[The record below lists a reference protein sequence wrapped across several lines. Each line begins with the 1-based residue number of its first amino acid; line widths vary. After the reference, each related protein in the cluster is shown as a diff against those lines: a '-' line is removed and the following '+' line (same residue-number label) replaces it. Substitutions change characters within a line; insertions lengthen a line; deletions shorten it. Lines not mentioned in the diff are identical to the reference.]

1 MTEELL
7 QCPMCA
13 GKATLSKWESPI
25 GVHEEV
31 RCFKCGTSNP
41 IVKFW
46 NTRAQPKYKR
56 VDLDE
61 LKRIY
66 PIRDRANGVYSSG
79 SYEVDGYNRAIADIK
94 SKYGDLYVEEK

>member
-56 VDLDE
+56 VDLAIMKE
-61 LKRIY
+61 PATAVRIAEY
-66 PIRDRANGVYSSG
+66 TQGYG
-79 SYEVDGYNRAIADIK
+79 DGYNRAIDDIK
-94 SKYGDLYVEEK
+94 AKYGDLYTLTKEGE